1 MQFLVLGLDKDYM
14 MKKFVLFHQ
23 KYKCV
28 DYVATAYP
36 IKGIHGF
43 QHLKRI
49 DSLKLFDEM
58 SIFQAFPIQQ
68 KSTIDKEFI
77 EEFHECYF
85 NFLSTIDRC
94 AVVPISVG
102 EINSYYYTLLCF
114 FKSFFLENNTITHIF
129 FPATPHFPPDIVMFY
144 VAKYFKIETIIFSRT
159 DFDNQYLFRSDW
171 KQKIELP
178 TNKQGETNKL
188 DITKQSIFIKYSKN
202 LNSTALEHNFKKS
215 SIKFRLKQ
223 FFSLLRYAKEI
234 ANRPHLYSAFYLN
247 KRLPVIQYLKLLYE
261 RIKLN
266 NNLFELY
273 KSLSHQ
279 PDLNNNFIFF
289 PLHFQPERSSQ
300 PEASYFEN
308 QILAIKLLSYN
319 LPKGYLIY
327 VKEHPRQFDNATP
340 DFRKT
345 HARNFNFY
353 NFLNEMPGVKL
364 IDLRVDAD
372 ILIKNARIVA
382 TLTGSSGWQALK
394 LNKPVFVFG
403 HPWYEPCFGVFN
415 ISNSN
420 DVNYAVSKIQNLS
433 ESEIERGVHSFIN
446 SLTGNLIDGYTGIKD
461 PNGEELNF
469 ELLIESFCEKLYNY
483 SMNLKVSSSN
493 KL

>member
-1 MQFLVLGLDKDYM
+1 
-14 MKKFVLFHQ
+14 
-23 KYKCV
+23 
-28 DYVATAYP
+28 
-36 IKGIHGF
+36 
-43 QHLKRI
+43 
-49 DSLKLFDEM
+49 
-58 SIFQAFPIQQ
+58 
-68 KSTIDKEFI
+68 
-77 EEFHECYF
+77 
-85 NFLSTIDRC
+85 
-94 AVVPISVG
+94 
-102 EINSYYYTLLCF
+102 
-114 FKSFFLENNTITHIF
+114 
-129 FPATPHFPPDIVMFY
+129 MFY

-234 ANRPHLYSAFYLN
+234 ANRPHLYSPFYLN

-279 PDLNNNFIFF
+279 PDLSNNFIFF

-308 QILAIKLLSYN
+308 QLLAIKLLSYN

-327 VKEHPRQFDNATP
+327 VKEHPRQFDNETP

-403 HPWYEPCFGVFN
+403 HPWYEPCLGVFN

>member
-1 MQFLVLGLDKDYM
+1 MQFLVSGLDKDYM
-14 MKKFVLFHQ
+14 MNKFVLFHQ
-23 KYKCV
+23 KYNCV
-28 DYVATAYP
+28 EYICTHYP
-36 IKGIHGF
+36 IKEGHTF
-43 QHLKRI
+43 QNKKRI
-49 DSLKLFDEM
+49 DYSKLFNEL
-58 SIFQAFPIQQ
+58 SIFQAFPIQH
-68 KSTIDKEFI
+68 KSIIDKEFI

-85 NFLSTIDRC
+85 SFLSTIDRC

-102 EINSYYYTLLCF
+102 EINSYYYSLLCF

-129 FPATPHFPPDIVMFY
+129 FPATPHFPPDIVMFH

-159 DFDNQYLFRSDW
+159 DFDNKYLFRSDW
-171 KQKIELP
+171 KQKIELL
-178 TNKQGETNKL
+178 TNKQGETDKL
-188 DITKQSIFIKYSKN
+188 DITKQSIFIKYSKS
-202 LNSTALEHNFKKS
+202 LNNTSIEHNFKRS
-215 SIKFRLKQ
+215 SINFRCKQ
-223 FFSLLRYAKEI
+223 FFLLLRYSKAIAK
-234 ANRPHLYSAFYLN
+234 NPHLYSPFYLN
-247 KRLPVIQYLKLLYE
+247 KRLPVVQYLKLLYE

-266 NNLFELY
+266 NSLFQLY
-273 KSLSHQ
+273 NSLSHE
-279 PDLNNNFIFF
+279 PDLNNNFVFF

-308 QILAIKLLSYN
+308 QLLAIKLLSYN
-319 LPKGYLIY
+319 LPEGYVIF

-345 HARNFNFY
+345 HTRSHNFY
-353 NFLNEMPGVKL
+353 NHLNELPGVKL

-382 TLTGSSGWQALK
+382 TLTGSSGWLALK

-420 DVNYAVSKIQNLS
+420 DVQNAMSKIQNLN
-433 ESEIERGVHSFIN
+433 ESEIESGVQSFIN
-446 SLTGNLIDGYTGIKD
+446 SLTGNLIDGFTGIKD

-469 ELLIESFCEKLYNY
+469 QLLIESFCEKLYNY